1 MTSGDIEIL
10 KIETTKQLGDIFTK
24 GLVAEKFTANTQV
37 TMWMVATCFC

>member
-24 GLVAEKFTANTQV
+24 GLVAEKFTAIRKLLCG
-37 TMWMVATCFC
+37 W